1 MKATSS
7 NNATTQKVNLQT
19 NLKGNQLNIEIC
31 LKLQINLG
39 KQSKQKMGAAQIA
52 PSSIKNDKKEDKQI
66 ESCKMKKSK
75 ECLVPDESLIRNYK
89 IFQCSIEEPV
99 NHVIRAM
106 TLEHAES
113 CFENLQI
120 QNLLIYYRL
129 PDDWSSELTLEL
141 PLMIAYKDAF
151 KDASKT
157 KVAHLQVV
165 DFSSAEPGKDEKLWS
180 TYRIG
185 SGCNEPYRICFESV
199 ERLLEY
205 YGSLTTRIATNK

>member
-1 MKATSS
+1 MF
-7 NNATTQKVNLQT
+7 NF
-19 NLKGNQLNIEIC
+19 
-31 LKLQINLG
+31 
-39 KQSKQKMGAAQIA
+39 
-52 PSSIKNDKKEDKQI
+52 
-66 ESCKMKKSK
+66 
-75 ECLVPDESLIRNYK
+75 YK
-89 IFQCSIEEPV
+89 IFHYFQ
-99 NHVIRAM
+99 
-106 TLEHAES
+106 HAES

-185 SGCNEPYRICFESV
+185 SGCNEPYRIWWV
-199 ERLLEY
+199 L
-205 YGSLTTRIATNK
+205 

>member
-1 MKATSS
+1 MFKF
-7 NNATTQKVNLQT
+7 
-19 NLKGNQLNIEIC
+19 
-31 LKLQINLG
+31 
-39 KQSKQKMGAAQIA
+39 
-52 PSSIKNDKKEDKQI
+52 
-66 ESCKMKKSK
+66 
-75 ECLVPDESLIRNYK
+75 YK
-89 IFQCSIEEPV
+89 IFQYFQ
-99 NHVIRAM
+99 
-106 TLEHAES
+106 HAES

-185 SGCNEPYRICFESV
+185 SGCNEPYRIWWV
-199 ERLLEY
+199 L
-205 YGSLTTRIATNK
+205 

>member
-31 LKLQINLG
+31 LKLQVKYFLFLKLIKLLIFLKINLG

-106 TLEHAES
+106 TLE
-113 CFENLQI
+113 
-120 QNLLIYYRL
+120 
-129 PDDWSSELTLEL
+129 
-141 PLMIAYKDAF
+141 
-151 KDASKT
+151 
-157 KVAHLQVV
+157 VAKSFV
-165 DFSSAEPGKDEKLWS
+165 
-180 TYRIG
+180 
-185 SGCNEPYRICFESV
+185 
-199 ERLLEY
+199 
-205 YGSLTTRIATNK
+205 